1 MKNTLK
7 NYKMPI
13 ILFIL
18 LIPLSF
24 FMFLTTMNVFSLEY
38 AEQVVYNKHYSNP
51 IMSALNSY
59 QLLFFMFFVTLSYF
73 VIREYPKKIFKPI
86 ILLAVFFVLQI
97 YTLKIFTPEIKDH
110 YIKLDY
116 GFVDSAI
123 KASVGTE
130 KIYTPLYME
139 FKKNMEKNNEH
150 YLVEFFK
157 NNNMQHFIYVNK
169 DKVDEVVLL
178 NKVTS
183 DQDYKDFFNKIYVNG
198 KITQYD
204 YDSFINYLSKPDNK
218 T

>member
-1 MKNTLK
+1 MKNILK

-38 AEQVVYNKHYSNP
+38 AEQVVYNKHYLNP

-59 QLLFFMFFVTLSYF
+59 QLLFFMFFVALSYF
-73 VIREYPKKIFKPI
+73 VIREYPKKIFKPV

-123 KASVGTE
+123 KANVGTE
-130 KIYTPLYME
+130 NISTPLYIE
-139 FKKNMEKNNEH
+139 FKKNMENNNEH

-183 DQDYKDFFNKIYVNG
+183 DQGYKDFFNKIYVNG

-204 YDSFINYLSKPDNK
+204 YDSFINYLSKTDNK